1 MPDEPP
7 IEGRVSALEQ
17 TAERHETR
25 INAHGQ
31 EIDQMRE
38 MLIAD
43 HADNRHRDETMRRI
57 EGKQD
62 KLSGK
67 MDALLLQPGE
77 KWDAAKST
85 VVAVVITAVVTW
97 LLSQVGI

>member
-1 MPDEPP
+1 MQDEPP

-17 TAERHETR
+17 TAERHESR
-25 INAHGQ
+25 ISAHGK
-31 EIDQMRE
+31 EIDELRE

-43 HADNRHRDETMRRI
+43 HADNRHRDETMLRI

-67 MDALLLQPGE
+67 IDALLLQPGE
-77 KWDAAKST
+77 KWDTAKNT

-97 LLSQVGI
+97 VLAQIGI